1 MPSGTVL
8 VTGASTGIGHATVL
22 HLRELGFDP
31 IAAVRKDE
39 DAERLGGQGVRT
51 ARIDVTDADQI
62 AAAREA
68 LGDEALAGLVNNAGI
83 AVAAPLEFLPID
95 RLRQQL
101 EINLIGQVAV
111 TQAFLPALRRARG
124 RVVNVSSIGGLVGLP
139 LVGAYAASKFGLEGV
154 SDSLRRELRA
164 QGVDVVLIEPGGV
177 KTPIWKKG
185 ERLADEMT
193 EGMPP
198 EAERLYGRMIEALRA
213 ETAKIEQE
221 RGIEPREVA
230 EVIGRALTAPRPRAR
245 YLVGRDAKMR
255 ADGEDPARPRDGP
268 ADRPRAPRLV
278 QTLRQRLALALL
290 DLLERQLAVALV
302 REAHLGRGRQGGCV
316 RPALRVP
323 ERRTHERLR
332 AVRVDLLCLHHDRR
346 LRRLADRREALEQL
360 RSRRHRGVAVHAQRG
375 VASGDHED
383 QGHAAARYHVLERVE
398 APIAGGVRDRQML
411 VVEHRHEARLAAAR
425 AHVAVP
431 LRRKGGHEQHRR
443 GGDQPPTELVD
454 VADVLADGH
463 LHRRVVQ
470 LAQLLRTL
478 ERAAERIR
486 GWHERTIPGT
496 ASGQGARTCAGPR
509 AARAG
514 LRAPAAPPRPGRA

>member
-1 MPSGTVL
+1 MPTGTVL
-8 VTGASTGIGHATVL
+8 VTGASTGIGEATVL

-31 IAAVRKDE
+31 VAAVRKDQ
-39 DAERLGGQGVRT
+39 DAERLEGQGVRT
-51 ARIDVTDADQI
+51 TRIDVTDADQI
-62 AAAREA
+62 AAARDA
-68 LGDEALAGLVNNAGI
+68 LGDEPLAGLVNNAGI

-164 QGVDVVLIEPGGV
+164 QGVDVILIEPGGV

-198 EAERLYGRMIEALRA
+198 EAERLYGRMIEALRT

-255 ADGEDPARPRDGP
+255 APMAKILP
-268 ADRPRAPRLV
+268 DRVMDRLI
-278 QTLRQRLALALL
+278 
-290 DLLERQLAVALV
+290 
-302 REAHLGRGRQGGCV
+302 GR
-316 RPALRVP
+316 ALR
-323 ERRTHERLR
+323 
-332 AVRVDLLCLHHDRR
+332 
-346 LRRLADRREALEQL
+346 
-360 RSRRHRGVAVHAQRG
+360 G
-375 VASGDHED
+375 
-383 QGHAAARYHVLERVE
+383 
-398 APIAGGVRDRQML
+398 
-411 VVEHRHEARLAAAR
+411 
-425 AHVAVP
+425 
-431 LRRKGGHEQHRR
+431 
-443 GGDQPPTELVD
+443 
-454 VADVLADGH
+454 
-463 LHRRVVQ
+463 
-470 LAQLLRTL
+470 
-478 ERAAERIR
+478 
-486 GWHERTIPGT
+486 
-496 ASGQGARTCAGPR
+496 
-509 AARAG
+509 
-514 LRAPAAPPRPGRA
+514 